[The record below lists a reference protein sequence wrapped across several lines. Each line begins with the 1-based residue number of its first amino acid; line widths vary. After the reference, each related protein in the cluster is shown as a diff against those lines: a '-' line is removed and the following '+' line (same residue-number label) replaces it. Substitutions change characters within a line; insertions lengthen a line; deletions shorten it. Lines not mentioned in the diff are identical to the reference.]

1 MAILRRAPGC
11 RCSSESSSIQR
22 AKSFRMSI
30 SLATTTPRKKDGTA
44 VSMPAPRHPGFRSGN
59 RVGNSAAMKIP
70 DKRRRATI
78 RPMFKAIP
86 AQERAEITFI
96 FVTPRKWNAK
106 DKWAKEKEALG
117 EWESVRAYDA
127 SDLEQWLE

>member
-1 MAILRRAPGC
+1 
-11 RCSSESSSIQR
+11 
-22 AKSFRMSI
+22 
-30 SLATTTPRKKDGTA
+30 
-44 VSMPAPRHPGFRSGN
+44 
-59 RVGNSAAMKIP
+59 MKIP

-78 RPMFKAIP
+78 RPVFKAIP

-127 SDLEQWLE
+127 SDLEQWLEQSIQAQAWMAEQIGLPAKGAHSLDEQWQKWSSVTDPETRQRAF